1 MIFQHFNLMKSR
13 TVFENIA
20 YPLRGSGLS
29 KEEIR
34 GKVLSLLKLVELE
47 DKESAYPSQ
56 LSGGQK
62 QRVGIAR
69 ALANDPKVLL
79 CDEATSALDPQTTK
93 SILRLLKEVNK
104 KLNLTIVVIT
114 HEMQVVKEI
123 CTRVAVMEKGR
134 IVEEGNIFKVFSE
147 PKQEITRNFI
157 ESTSILSNIN
167 YLIEDK
173 SSVVEIREDEKILK
187 LKYLENSTTEP
198 IISIISREFN
208 VDANII
214 FGNVEIIE
222 DAPLGGLIVI
232 IRGEEEKVRNV
243 IKYLEENNVEVEGN
257 SRNSNWNK
265 RINDSTNI
273 RNSTI
278 LYYSQPNQALADG
291 EIDLNAFQH
300 YAYLNQDISDRGFDL
315 SVIGETIIAPLG
327 IYSKKISSVNEIPAG
342 GKIAIPSDATNG
354 GRALK
359 LLEAAGLIKVDE
371 AAGYTPNLDDITEN
385 PKKIE
390 IIEVEAA
397 QTPRLLEDVDASVIN
412 GGHAVDAGFIPK
424 NDAIYLEEVKEGS
437 DNPYIN
443 VIVAR
448 TEDKDNEIYKKIVEA
463 YRTDEVANII
473 EEERY
478 FHQHPEESLKE
489 YNTAN
494 KIEEE
499 LDKLNIPYQRIGETG
514 VLGIIK
520 GKKPSNRV
528 LAIRADIDALKVP
541 DNKDEGYKS
550 INKGYN
556 HACGHD
562 GHIASLLGAAKI
574 LKGREEDLAGEVRL
588 FFQQAEEIGQGARI
602 FVKEGCLEGVEEIL
616 GAMYHLK

>member
-1 MIFQHFNLMKSR
+1 MIELKNLYKSYTTKAGKVEAVKDVTLKINKGDIYGIIGFSGAGKSTLVRCINLLEKPNKGQVIIDGKNLVTLSNKELRKERKKIGMIFQHFNLMKSR

-114 HEMQVVKEI
+114 HEMHVVKEI

-243 IKYLEENNVEVEGN
+243 IKYLEENNVEVEVIKDG
-257 SRNSNWNK
+257 RV
-265 RINDSTNI
+265 STK
-273 RNSTI
+273 
-278 LYYSQPNQALADG
+278 
-291 EIDLNAFQH
+291 
-300 YAYLNQDISDRGFDL
+300 
-315 SVIGETIIAPLG
+315 VIA
-327 IYSKKISSVNEIPAG
+327 
-342 GKIAIPSDATNG
+342 
-354 GRALK
+354 
-359 LLEAAGLIKVDE
+359 
-371 AAGYTPNLDDITEN
+371 
-385 PKKIE
+385 
-390 IIEVEAA
+390 
-397 QTPRLLEDVDASVIN
+397 
-412 GGHAVDAGFIPK
+412 
-424 NDAIYLEEVKEGS
+424 
-437 DNPYIN
+437 
-443 VIVAR
+443 
-448 TEDKDNEIYKKIVEA
+448 
-463 YRTDEVANII
+463 
-473 EEERY
+473 
-478 FHQHPEESLKE
+478 
-489 YNTAN
+489 
-494 KIEEE
+494 
-499 LDKLNIPYQRIGETG
+499 
-514 VLGIIK
+514 
-520 GKKPSNRV
+520 
-528 LAIRADIDALKVP
+528 
-541 DNKDEGYKS
+541 
-550 INKGYN
+550 
-556 HACGHD
+556 
-562 GHIASLLGAAKI
+562 
-574 LKGREEDLAGEVRL
+574 
-588 FFQQAEEIGQGARI
+588 
-602 FVKEGCLEGVEEIL
+602 
-616 GAMYHLK
+616 

>member
-1 MIFQHFNLMKSR
+1 MIELKNLYKSYTTKAGKVEAVKDVTLKINKGDIYGIIGFSGAGKSTLVRCINLLEKPNKGQVIIDGKNLVTLSNMELRKERKKIGMIFQHFNLMKSR

-20 YPLRGSGLS
+20 YPLKKSGLS

-243 IKYLEENNVEVEGN
+243 IKYLEENNVEVEVIKDG
-257 SRNSNWNK
+257 RV
-265 RINDSTNI
+265 STK
-273 RNSTI
+273 
-278 LYYSQPNQALADG
+278 
-291 EIDLNAFQH
+291 
-300 YAYLNQDISDRGFDL
+300 
-315 SVIGETIIAPLG
+315 VIA
-327 IYSKKISSVNEIPAG
+327 
-342 GKIAIPSDATNG
+342 
-354 GRALK
+354 
-359 LLEAAGLIKVDE
+359 
-371 AAGYTPNLDDITEN
+371 
-385 PKKIE
+385 
-390 IIEVEAA
+390 
-397 QTPRLLEDVDASVIN
+397 
-412 GGHAVDAGFIPK
+412 
-424 NDAIYLEEVKEGS
+424 
-437 DNPYIN
+437 
-443 VIVAR
+443 
-448 TEDKDNEIYKKIVEA
+448 
-463 YRTDEVANII
+463 
-473 EEERY
+473 
-478 FHQHPEESLKE
+478 
-489 YNTAN
+489 
-494 KIEEE
+494 
-499 LDKLNIPYQRIGETG
+499 
-514 VLGIIK
+514 
-520 GKKPSNRV
+520 
-528 LAIRADIDALKVP
+528 
-541 DNKDEGYKS
+541 
-550 INKGYN
+550 
-556 HACGHD
+556 
-562 GHIASLLGAAKI
+562 
-574 LKGREEDLAGEVRL
+574 
-588 FFQQAEEIGQGARI
+588 
-602 FVKEGCLEGVEEIL
+602 
-616 GAMYHLK
+616 

>member
-1 MIFQHFNLMKSR
+1 VIELKNLYKSYTTKAGKVEAVKDVTLKINKGDIYGIIGFSGAGKSTLVRCINLLEKPNKGQVIIDGKNLVTLSNMELRKERKKIGMIFQHFNLMKSR

-114 HEMQVVKEI
+114 HEMHVVKEI

-243 IKYLEENNVEVEGN
+243 IKYLEENNVEVEVIKDG
-257 SRNSNWNK
+257 RV
-265 RINDSTNI
+265 STK
-273 RNSTI
+273 
-278 LYYSQPNQALADG
+278 
-291 EIDLNAFQH
+291 
-300 YAYLNQDISDRGFDL
+300 
-315 SVIGETIIAPLG
+315 VIA
-327 IYSKKISSVNEIPAG
+327 
-342 GKIAIPSDATNG
+342 
-354 GRALK
+354 
-359 LLEAAGLIKVDE
+359 
-371 AAGYTPNLDDITEN
+371 
-385 PKKIE
+385 
-390 IIEVEAA
+390 
-397 QTPRLLEDVDASVIN
+397 
-412 GGHAVDAGFIPK
+412 
-424 NDAIYLEEVKEGS
+424 
-437 DNPYIN
+437 
-443 VIVAR
+443 
-448 TEDKDNEIYKKIVEA
+448 
-463 YRTDEVANII
+463 
-473 EEERY
+473 
-478 FHQHPEESLKE
+478 
-489 YNTAN
+489 
-494 KIEEE
+494 
-499 LDKLNIPYQRIGETG
+499 
-514 VLGIIK
+514 
-520 GKKPSNRV
+520 
-528 LAIRADIDALKVP
+528 
-541 DNKDEGYKS
+541 
-550 INKGYN
+550 
-556 HACGHD
+556 
-562 GHIASLLGAAKI
+562 
-574 LKGREEDLAGEVRL
+574 
-588 FFQQAEEIGQGARI
+588 
-602 FVKEGCLEGVEEIL
+602 
-616 GAMYHLK
+616 